1 MICLNDT
8 LKLNKFES
16 GEIMRNMSF
25 CIIMSLVIITMTIS
39 CTSVAPVT
47 KSGITTKGDTAV
59 ESSRRYPELKSAII
73 KYKVSGMNNG
83 TETVYIDGWGRREA
97 IYKKFTSK
105 MMGIDLERNFM
116 TLITENGKW
125 VYNIDLKSKTAI
137 RMDNKGFKALQGDSG
152 SNMDIAIGAVK
163 VGTEEILGKTCD
175 VWKKSHPHSMAW
187 MWKGIALKKDQD
199 VATMGVVT
207 EAIEIQ
213 ENVSIPKDKLIIPSD
228 VKVKVL
234 NARALSGM

>member
-1 MICLNDT
+1 
-8 LKLNKFES
+8 
-16 GEIMRNMSF
+16 MRNMSF
-25 CIIMSLVIITMTIS
+25 CIIMSLVIISTTIS
-39 CTSVAPVT
+39 CTSVSTVT
-47 KSGITTKGDTAV
+47 KPEMTLKG
-59 ESSRRYPELKSAII
+59 ESAAEVSKRYPELKSAII

-105 MMGIDLERNFM
+105 MMGIELERNFM

-152 SNMDIAIGAVK
+152 SNMDVAIGAVK

-175 VWKKSHPHSMAW
+175 VWEKSHPHSMAW

-199 VATMGVVT
+199 VAAMGVVT

-213 ENVSIPKDKLIIPSD
+213 ENVSIPEEKLTIPSD

>member
-1 MICLNDT
+1 MIYLNDT

-16 GEIMRNMSF
+16 GEKMRNMSF

-47 KSGITTKGDTAV
+47 KSGITTKGETAV

-83 TETVYIDGWGRREA
+83 TETVYIDDWGRREA

-152 SNMDIAIGAVK
+152 SNMDVAIGAVK

-175 VWKKSHPHSMAW
+175 VWEKSHPHSMAW